1 MIQNIMA
8 LRFGNSILS
17 AIWNNK
23 MISNI
28 QVTLSESLGVEERGG
43 YYDTAGA
50 LRDMV
55 QNHILQIVALLVMDR
70 PDSYC
75 AKDVRKRKVETFE
88 SLKIYSPKEV
98 AQKILCGGN
107 MARAKDMVAYREES
121 MIAPDSM
128 TETFVAG
135 KLEVD
140 NCDMAGVPIYIRTGK
155 RLATKATR
163 IDIVFKK
170 DDESLFGGQGLA
182 DNILTINVE
191 PDTGIDFTLNTKKIG
206 QKFCNTSN

>member
-98 AQKILCGGN
+98 AQNFVQGQYG
-107 MARAKDMVAYREES
+107 AGKDMVAYREEKHDR
-121 MIAPDSM
+121 PR
-128 TETFVAG
+128 F
-135 KLEVD
+135 
-140 NCDMAGVPIYIRTGK
+140 
-155 RLATKATR
+155 
-163 IDIVFKK
+163 
-170 DDESLFGGQGLA
+170 DDR
-182 DNILTINVE
+182 
-191 PDTGIDFTLNTKKIG
+191 DFCSRKT
-206 QKFCNTSN
+206 